1 MTGRF
6 PIAVLDVALAPEEV
20 DVNVHPTKA
29 EVRLRRERDV
39 FAAIQ
44 RRVRR
49 ALVDQAPATHAT
61 PASWATTTAPVGPPR
76 PSAAP
81 IAHDRRLA
89 APPAPEQQPGSP
101 SEDEAQAV
109 APLVASLPLLRAVGQ
124 VGATYVVAEGPEGMY
139 LIDQH
144 AAHERVL
151 YERLLSKP
159 AGQAEVQGFLE
170 PAPVDLAPH
179 QEQALHAFAE
189 ALTEQGYAIEPFGG
203 RTHLLRAAPALLA
216 GQDAGRALL
225 ELLDTLSR
233 DDGPGDR
240 RARVAASMACHGA
253 IRAGQTLSPEEMRE
267 LVRQLEETQSPHT
280 CPHGRPTMIHLSA
293 DALAKE
299 FKRR

>member
-1 MTGRF
+1 M
-6 PIAVLDVALAPEEV
+6 
-20 DVNVHPTKA
+20 
-29 EVRLRRERDV
+29 
-39 FAAIQ
+39 
-44 RRVRR
+44 
-49 ALVDQAPATHAT
+49 
-61 PASWATTTAPVGPPR
+61 
-76 PSAAP
+76 
-81 IAHDRRLA
+81 
-89 APPAPEQQPGSP
+89 
-101 SEDEAQAV
+101 

-203 RTHLLRAAPALLA
+203 RAHLLRAAPPCSRPRMRA
-216 GQDAGRALL
+216 GPAELRHAVARRRCRRPTGAGGRI
-225 ELLDTLSR
+225 
-233 DDGPGDR
+233 
-240 RARVAASMACHGA
+240 MACHGA

-267 LVRQLEETQSPHT
+267 LVQPEETQSPHT
-280 CPHGRPTMIHLSA
+280 CPHGRL
-293 DALAKE
+293 
-299 FKRR
+299 